1 MAAQEVRVWPGGPS
15 PLGAT
20 WDGEG
25 VNFAIFSE
33 NASRV
38 ELCLFEHVGD
48 ESASACVV
56 LRQRTDQV
64 WHAYLPDARPGQLY
78 GYRVDGPYDP
88 SRGLRF
94 NRAKLLLDPYA
105 KAIAGSLR
113 WNDALLGYRSADP
126 ASDTTPDPRDSAPW
140 MPKCQVVDGAFSWGE
155 DRPPRTPWNQTV
167 IYECHVRGLTVRHP
181 EVPERARGTYLGLV
195 SEPII
200 DHLHALGVTAVELMP
215 VHQFVTER
223 RLVERGLEN
232 YWGYNS
238 IAFFAPHSRYAST
251 AGGQVQEF
259 KSMVKA
265 LHSAGIEV
273 ILDVVYNHTGES
285 DQLGPT
291 LSLRGID
298 NEAYYRL
305 SPGDRRLYED
315 FTGCG
320 NSLNM
325 LHPRTIQLIMDS
337 LRYWVSDMHVDGFRF
352 DLAPAL
358 ARELYDVDRLGS
370 FFDIIHQDP
379 VLSTVKLIAEPWD
392 LGAGGYQV
400 GNFPIKWAEWN
411 AKYRDC
417 VRRFWRGDRGQV
429 AELASRLS
437 GSSDLY
443 EVSDRT
449 PSSSI
454 NFVTC
459 HDGFTLEDLVSYE
472 RKHNERNGDDNR
484 DGNDATWS
492 RNWGTEGATRS
503 TAVMELRDRVK
514 RSLLATLLF
523 SQGVPMLL
531 AGDELGH
538 SQGGNNN
545 AYCQDNETS
554 WIDWQLTPRS
564 QELLRYVIRALEIR
578 RENPVLRRR
587 SFFGGGHTADGAKDV
602 TWLRP
607 DGSEMRDADW
617 HDPQNDCLG
626 MLIDGR
632 ATDEIDPRGRPIEGS
647 TLYLVLNGGT
657 RSRLF
662 RLPVSAEP
670 GDWHELLRSAVGT
683 EPSAD
688 GSMLRLPAHSLALLR
703 RGDERGAQ
711 RSDRRRAGT
720 ADR

>member
-1 MAAQEVRVWPGGPS
+1 MGGREVRVWPGGPY

-33 NASRV
+33 NASGV
-38 ELCLFEHVGD
+38 ELCLFEHASEAS
-48 ESASACVV
+48 ESARIP
-56 LRQRTDQV
+56 LRQWTDQV
-64 WHAYLPDARPGQLY
+64 WHAYLPDVRPGQLY

-88 SRGLRF
+88 SRGHRF

-105 KAIAGSLR
+105 KAIAGSVR
-113 WNDALLGYRSADP
+113 WNGALLGYRS
-126 ASDTTPDPRDSAPW
+126 SDTGSDASPDPRDSAPW
-140 MPKCQVVDGAFSWGE
+140 MPKCQVVDVAFSWGE

-167 IYECHVRGLTVRHP
+167 IYECHVRGMTVGHMD
-181 EVPERARGTYLGLV
+181 VPERVRGTYLGLV

-200 DHLHALGVTAVELMP
+200 DHLQALGITAVELMP

-223 RLVERGLEN
+223 KLYERGLEN

-238 IAFFAPHSRYAST
+238 IGFFAPHARFA
-251 AGGQVQEF
+251 AAEGGQVYEF

-273 ILDVVYNHTGES
+273 ILDVVYNHTGEG
-285 DQLGPT
+285 DHLGPT

-298 NEAYYRL
+298 NQAYYRL
-305 SPGDRRLYED
+305 DPGDRRLYED

-337 LRYWVSDMHVDGFRF
+337 LRYWVLDMHVDGFRF

-358 ARELYDVDRLGS
+358 ARELYDVNRLGT

-411 AKYRDC
+411 GKYRDC
-417 VRRFWRGDRGQV
+417 LRRFWRGDRDQV
-429 AELASRLS
+429 AELAYRVS

-443 EVSDRT
+443 QTSNRT

-472 RKHNERNGDDNR
+472 RKHNERNSDDNH
-484 DGNDATWS
+484 DGNEANWS
-492 RNWGTEGATRS
+492 CNWGEEGATES
-503 TAVMELRDRVK
+503 AAVLELRDRAK
-514 RSLLATLLF
+514 RNFLATLLF

-531 AGDELGH
+531 AGDELGR

-554 WIDWQLTPRS
+554 WIDWRLTPRG
-564 QELLRYVIRALEIR
+564 QELLRYTIRLLAIR
-578 RENPVLRRR
+578 RENPALRRR
-587 SFFGGGHTADGAKDV
+587 SFFGGRSTPDGAKDV

-632 ATDEIDPRGRPIEGS
+632 TTDEADSRGRPIEGN
-647 TLYLVLNGGT
+647 TLYLALNGGS
-657 RSRLF
+657 RPRLF
-662 RLPVSAEP
+662 RLPRASEP
-670 GDWHELLRSAVGT
+670 GEWHELVRSAAGVA
-683 EPSAD
+683 PALD
-688 GSMLRLPAHSLALLR
+688 GSTLRLEAHSLVLLR
-703 RGDERGAQ
+703 HGGERPAEP
-711 RSDRRRAGT
+711 
-720 ADR
+720 ADRWRPPKP

>member
-1 MAAQEVRVWPGGPS
+1 
-15 PLGAT
+15 
-20 WDGEG
+20 

-33 NASRV
+33 NASGV
-38 ELCLFEHVGD
+38 ELCLFDHAGD
-48 ESASACVV
+48 ESESARIP
-56 LRQRTDQV
+56 LRQWTDQV

-78 GYRVDGPYDP
+78 GYRVDGPYEP
-88 SRGLRF
+88 ARGLRF

-105 KAIAGSLR
+105 KAIAGAVR
-113 WNDALLGYRSADP
+113 WDGALLGYRSGDP
-126 ASDTTPDPRDSAPW
+126 ASDTAPDPRDSAPW
-140 MPKCQVVDGAFSWGE
+140 MPKCRVVDVAFSWGE

-167 IYECHVRGLTVRHP
+167 IYECHVRGLTARHP
-181 EVPERARGTYLGLV
+181 DVPERVRGTYLGLV
-195 SEPII
+195 SEPIV

-223 RLVERGLEN
+223 RLAERGLEN
-232 YWGYNS
+232 HWGYNS
-238 IAFFAPHSRYAST
+238 IAFFAPHSRYAS
-251 AGGQVQEF
+251 AEGVPVQEF

-273 ILDVVYNHTGES
+273 ILDVVYNHTGEGNH
-285 DQLGPT
+285 LGPT

-298 NEAYYRL
+298 NQAYYRL
-305 SPGDRRLYED
+305 CPGDRRLYED

-337 LRYWVSDMHVDGFRF
+337 LRYWVCDMHVDGFRF

-358 ARELYDVDRLGS
+358 ARELYDVNRLGT

-411 AKYRDC
+411 GKYRDC

-443 EVSDRT
+443 EMSNRT

-484 DGNDATWS
+484 DGNDANWS
-492 RNWGTEGATRS
+492 RNWGAEGPTKSA
-503 TAVMELRDRVK
+503 AVVELRDRVK

-554 WIDWQLTPRS
+554 WIDWRLTARG
-564 QELLRYVIRALEIR
+564 QALLRYVIRLLEIR
-578 RENPVLRRR
+578 HENPVLRRR
-587 SFFGGGHTADGAKDV
+587 SFFGGRVTGDGAKDV

-607 DGSEMRDADW
+607 EGSEMRDADW
-617 HDPQNDCLG
+617 QDPQNDCLG

-632 ATDEIDPRGRPIEGS
+632 ATDESDPRGRPIEGS
-647 TLYLVLNGGT
+647 TLYLALNGGS

-662 RLPVSAEP
+662 RLPSSAEP
-670 GDWHELLRSAVGT
+670 GEWHELLRSAVGT
-683 EPSAD
+683 EASPD
-688 GSMLRLPAHSLALLR
+688 GSTLRLPAHSLALLR
-703 RGDERGAQ
+703 RGDERGAN
-711 RSDRRRAGT
+711 RPNRRRSP
-720 ADR
+720 RP